1 MSGAI
6 EEMLR
11 YDSPVQRTSRVVVED
26 VEVNGRFFHQGQR
39 VNMLI
44 GAANRDPEQ
53 FADPDRLDVTR
64 KNASQHLSFAAGIH
78 YCVGA
83 PLARLEAQLAIAAL
97 LRRYAQLR
105 LVGEAA
111 RVARRPTFV
120 LRGLRARARGGL
132 TA

>member
-1 MSGAI
+1 V
-6 EEMLR
+6 L
-11 YDSPVQRTSRVVVED
+11 ED
-26 VEVNGRFFHQGQR
+26 LELNGRFYAAGQR

-97 LRRYAQLR
+97 LRRFAEIRMVDTQL
-105 LVGEAA
+105 AW
-111 RVARRPTFV
+111 RPTFV
-120 LRGLRARARGGL
+120 LRGLRSLELATG
-132 TA
+132 